1 MPDPDSGANDIWI
14 WDVRRGLRSR
24 FTFDAANDQGA
35 LWSPDGQTLAFASG
49 RDGSYN
55 AIWAA
60 PVGGTEPPRKVAAG
74 SRNLAPQAWSPD
86 GERIVATAFGGSSP
100 LDLVVAPAAGGD
112 PAPLVAAEFAESN
125 AALSPDGRWLAYQS
139 NETGRDEVYVTSF
152 PVPGRKWQVSQGE
165 GMMPAWR
172 GDGREVYYRDER
184 GLWAAE
190 VDGTKPVLEVGTVRR
205 LFDMPGNFAPSR
217 QYDVTPDGK
226 RFLVGE
232 PIDATNASPVTLVL
246 NWDAELPKK

>member
-1 MPDPDSGANDIWI
+1 
-14 WDVRRGLRSR
+14 
-24 FTFDAANDQGA
+24 
-35 LWSPDGQTLAFASG
+35 
-49 RDGSYN
+49 
-55 AIWAA
+55 
-60 PVGGTEPPRKVAAG
+60 
-74 SRNLAPQAWSPD
+74 
-86 GERIVATAFGGSSP
+86 
-100 LDLVVAPAAGGD
+100 
-112 PAPLVAAEFAESN
+112 
-125 AALSPDGRWLAYQS
+125 
-139 NETGRDEVYVTSF
+139 
-152 PVPGRKWQVSQGE
+152 
-165 GMMPAWR
+165 MPAWR